1 MDQHISSQ
9 DHGESQFLAPL
20 PISRKDIFLRIY
32 LMVYCYYLFVRFI
45 LLTNHSGLD
54 TSEFLEFSINMLIWP
69 FMLLYLIIAVNGFI
83 AYFIWIISPLMII
96 ILSWYTKK
104 SQRTKIEKVVI
115 DFLIFIIFLSSFILM
130 KIFF

>member
-1 MDQHISSQ
+1 MGQHISSQ

-20 PISRKDIFLRIY
+20 PITRKDIFLRIY
-32 LMVYCYYLFVRFI
+32 LMVYFYYLFVRFI

-54 TSEFLEFSINMLIWP
+54 TSEFVEFSVKMLIWP
-69 FMLLYLIIAVNGFI
+69 LMMLYLIIAVNGFI
-83 AYFIWIISPLMII
+83 AYFIWLISPLMII